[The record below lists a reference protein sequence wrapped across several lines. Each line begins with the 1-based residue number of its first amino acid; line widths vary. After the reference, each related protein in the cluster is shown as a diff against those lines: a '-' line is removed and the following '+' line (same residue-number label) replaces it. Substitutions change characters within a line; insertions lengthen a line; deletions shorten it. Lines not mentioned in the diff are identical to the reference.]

1 MRLSL
6 LLLLTISFTVTGL
19 TSARAANTA
28 IAVSEVQ
35 DAPASTPT
43 PTPDPELERLDRET
57 KIAQAQQA
65 KAEADK
71 AKAEAD
77 KAALEARLAAE
88 KARLG
93 IGVTSPSAT
102 APSGDITGD
111 KDKFIEAQL
120 LAEFSARK
128 ASELMYENVCDS
140 ENAALMANH
149 IKVLVVSGSGEK
161 AMTVTYSAILAQLQF
176 LHNHYV
182 GLINRANDARTPKES
197 AALLIPAAT
206 EAVKSVADLI
216 NMFRTSTE
224 FKDQTVT
231 VDARMVVTLLT
242 NKLLIKRGV
251 CEINEIYYPS
261 VYTMGLSPDVSNGP
275 LMKAYRDLLDDVA
288 KGDQAVAANNEMIA
302 TLTKAAEDVD
312 KEIEKLQKEI
322 KDHEAAAPKTETK
335 SKGKKKPPEKPFDIE
350 EAKTALSKALVK
362 KAAINSRIKELQQT
376 AANVESFKTS
386 LADLLKLLTAVDST
400 TNTPVLVSLL
410 RAERLSELLKK
421 PNTYSLEMRVTA
433 QGTNKITKNAF
444 FSAKLSHS
452 GGVSIGVNLFNS
464 QDQLVLGQ
472 VEQFYIDY
480 TNSKEIRRLLGFQKL
495 DPSFAGQGRN
505 QNKKQ
510 ANH

>member
-1 MRLSL
+1 MRFPL
-6 LLLLTISFTVTGL
+6 LLLLAASFTITGL
-19 TSARAANTA
+19 TSARAANNL
-28 IAVSEVQ
+28 IAVGEGQ
-35 DAPASTPT
+35 DAPASTAT
-43 PTPDPELERLDRET
+43 PTPDAELEALDRET

-128 ASELMYENVCDS
+128 ASELMYANVCDS
-140 ENAALMANH
+140 QNTALMKNH

-161 AMTVTYSAILAQLQF
+161 AMTVTYGAILAQLQF
-176 LHNHYV
+176 LHDHYLK
-182 GLINRANDARTPKES
+182 LIAQANDARTPKES

-206 EAVKSVADLI
+206 QAVKSVADLI

-231 VDARMVVTLLT
+231 VDTRMIVTLLT

-251 CEINEIYYPS
+251 CEVEEIYYPS
-261 VYTMGLSPDVSNGP
+261 VYTMGISPDVSTGP
-275 LMKAYRDLLDDVA
+275 LITAYRNLLNDVA
-288 KGDQAVAANNEMIA
+288 NGDQAVAANNELIA
-302 TLTKAAEDVD
+302 KMTKAAEDVD

-322 KDHEAAAPKTETK
+322 KDHETPAPKTETK
-335 SKGKKKPPEKPFDIE
+335 SKGKKKPPEEPFDLE
-350 EAKTALSKALVK
+350 GAKTALAKALRK
-362 KAAINSRIKELQQT
+362 KTAINSTIKELKQT
-376 AANVESFKTS
+376 AASVESFKTS

-400 TNTPVLVSLL
+400 TNTPVLVTLL
-410 RAERLSELLKK
+410 RAERLADLLKK
-421 PNTYSLEMRVTA
+421 ANTYSLEMQVTA

-452 GGVSIGVNLFNS
+452 GGVSIGVNLFNNK
-464 QDQLVLGQ
+464 DQLVLGQ
-472 VEQFYIDY
+472 LEQYYIDY
-480 TNSKEIRRLLGFQKL
+480 TNSKEIRRLTGFQKL

-505 QNKKQ
+505 QDKQQ

>member
-1 MRLSL
+1 MRLPL
-6 LLLLTISFTVTGL
+6 LLLLAVSFTITGL
-19 TSARAANTA
+19 TSARAANA
-28 IAVSEVQ
+28 VIAVGESQ
-35 DAPASTPT
+35 DSPASTSTPT
-43 PTPDPELERLDRET
+43 PDAELEALDRET
-57 KIAQAQQA
+57 KIAKAQQA

-128 ASELMYENVCDS
+128 ASELVYVNVCDS
-140 ENAALMANH
+140 QNTALKTNH
-149 IKVLVVSGSGEK
+149 IKALVVSGSGEK
-161 AMTVTYSAILAQLQF
+161 AMIVTYSAILAQLQF
-176 LHNHYV
+176 LHEQYLK
-182 GLINRANDARTPKES
+182 LITQANDARTPKES

-231 VDARMVVTLLT
+231 VDTRMIVTLLT

-251 CEINEIYYPS
+251 CEVEEIYYPS
-261 VYTMGLSPDVSNGP
+261 VYTMGISPDVSTGP
-275 LMKAYRDLLDDVA
+275 LITAYRNLLNDVA
-288 KGDQAVAANNEMIA
+288 KGDQAVAANNELIA

-312 KEIEKLQKEI
+312 TEIEKLQKAI
-322 KDHEAAAPKTETK
+322 KDHETPAPKTETK
-335 SKGKKKPPEKPFDIE
+335 SKGKKKPPEEPFDLE
-350 EAKTALSKALVK
+350 GAKTALGKALRK
-362 KAAINSRIKELQQT
+362 KTAINSTIKELKQT
-376 AANVESFKTS
+376 AASVESFETS
-386 LADLLKLLTAVDST
+386 LADLLKLLTAVDAT
-400 TNTPVLVSLL
+400 TNTPALVTLL
-410 RAERLSELLKK
+410 RAERLAELLKK
-421 PNTYSLEMRVTA
+421 ANTYSLELQVTA
-433 QGTNKITKNAF
+433 KGTNKITKNAF

-452 GGVSIGVNLFNS
+452 GGVSIGVNLFNNK
-464 QDQLVLGQ
+464 DQLVLGQ
-472 VEQFYIDY
+472 LEQFYIDY
-480 TNSKEIRRLLGFQKL
+480 TNSKEIRRLTGFEKL
-495 DPSFAGQGRN
+495 DPSFAGQKKN
-505 QNKKQ
+505 QDKQQ